1 MKLEHIGYLVK
12 NIEKTAQ
19 AFESLG
25 YQQGDIYN
33 DDIQKT
39 KICFLTKERETK
51 IELVEPYPEN
61 ETMIRL
67 QKNIGVSPY
76 HMCFETDNIEEEYN
90 RMMDSG
96 FVPMFQPVSAIAFD
110 NRRICYFWKRAIG
123 YIEIVELTKH

>member
-39 KICFLTKERETK
+39 KYVF
-51 IELVEPYPEN
+51 
-61 ETMIRL
+61 
-67 QKNIGVSPY
+67 
-76 HMCFETDNIEEEYN
+76 
-90 RMMDSG
+90 
-96 FVPMFQPVSAIAFD
+96 
-110 NRRICYFWKRAIG
+110 
-123 YIEIVELTKH
+123 